1 MLRMEVAHRRI
12 KMIASYKYMTSYIY
26 LISMNFRWTVR
37 ADAIS
42 GITTNYR
49 HLLDLFGSLTK
60 ETDLEP
66 EVNGRTVG
74 AKFMLLDAST
84 YYGKLFIRIMSLLH
98 TGRYSS

>member
-1 MLRMEVAHRRI
+1 
-12 KMIASYKYMTSYIY
+12 
-26 LISMNFRWTVR
+26 MNFRWTVR

-49 HLLDLFGSLTK
+49 HLLDLFGLLTK

-98 TGRYSS
+98 TGIQVDWHIDCSLLESVAMNGADGREVAMAAV